1 MKEESK
7 DESKKQTASNKKLP
21 PVTEKLLQ
29 YIWQFQYFTKSYLK
43 TAKGEQLQI
52 ILPGKLNANQGPDF
66 LEAQIRIDN
75 TILAGSVELHLK
87 TGQWNEHGHQHD
99 PNFKNVIL
107 HVVYEHDNEVSLIP
121 VLELQERIP
130 KMLLQRYELLMH
142 SQSFIP
148 CSSSIAETKE
158 IIWFSW
164 KERLLAERLTRKSK
178 TIFQLLERNN
188 FHWEEAFWW
197 LLARNFGATVNSD
210 AFESIAMSI
219 PFSVLAKH
227 RNRPEQLEALL
238 FGQAGLLH
246 AGLKDDHPKLL
257 FREYGF
263 LKKKYGLLPAP
274 IPVHFLRMRPG
285 NFPTIR
291 LAQLAALLQHSA
303 HLFSSV
309 LEMDKVWEAGKLL
322 EVSAAGYWDQR
333 YRFDELSP
341 ARKKNLGK
349 GKASILLI
357 NTVIP
362 MLFAYGLHHKDEK
375 YKVKALLWLDQLKA
389 ENNHITE
396 GFMKLK
402 LANKSAFD
410 SQAMIELKTQYCDHK
425 HCLKCAVGNGLLKN
439 Y

>member
-1 MKEESK
+1 MKKESK
-7 DESKKQTASNKKLP
+7 DESKEQTASNKKP
-21 PVTEKLLQ
+21 APFTEKLLQ
-29 YIWQFQYFTKSYLK
+29 YIWQFQYFTKSFLR
-43 TAKGEQLQI
+43 TADGEELQI
-52 ILPGKLNANQGPDF
+52 IVPGKLNSNQGPDF

-75 TILAGSVELHLK
+75 MILAGSVELHLK
-87 TGQWNEHGHQHD
+87 TGQWDEHGHQHD

-107 HVVYEHDNEVSLIP
+107 HVVYEHNGAASPIP
-121 VLELQERIP
+121 VLELRNRIP
-130 KMLLQRYELLMH
+130 KMLLQRYEGLMH

-148 CSSSIAETKE
+148 CASSIAETKD
-158 IIWFSW
+158 ITWLSW

-178 TIFQLLERNN
+178 IIFQLLERNN
-188 FHWEEAFWW
+188 FHWEESFWW

-246 AGLKDDHPKLL
+246 AGLKEDHPKLL
-257 FREYGF
+257 LREYGF
-263 LKKKYGLLPAP
+263 LKKKYGLRPASV
-274 IPVHFLRMRPG
+274 PVHFLRMRPG

-291 LAQLAALLQHSA
+291 LAQLAVMLQHST

-309 LEMDKVWEAGKLL
+309 LEMDKVWEAAKLL
-322 EVSAAGYWDQR
+322 EVSAGSYWDNR
-333 YRFDELSP
+333 YRFDEPSLV
-341 ARKKNLGK
+341 RKKNLGK
-349 GKASILLI
+349 GKASIILI

-362 MLFAYGLHHKDEK
+362 MLFAYGLHHKEEK
-375 YKVKALLWLDQLKA
+375 YKAKALLWLDQLKA
-389 ENNHITE
+389 ENNHITD
-396 GFMKLK
+396 GFKKLK

-410 SQAMIELKTQYCDHK
+410 SQALIELKTEYCDHK
-425 HCLKCAVGNGLLKN
+425 HCLKCAVGNSLLKN